1 MRRARHEQCAD
12 RKRARDSMTPRL
24 PVISGD
30 DLVRVLRKFSYE
42 IVRQKGSHVRLR
54 NEGNPKRLPV
64 TVPLH
69 RELARGTLKS
79 ILADA
84 GLTVQD
90 VLAAL

>member
-1 MRRARHEQCAD
+1 
-12 RKRARDSMTPRL
+12 MTPKL
-24 PVISGD
+24 PVVSGE
-30 DLVRVLRKFSYE
+30 DLVRVLRKVGYE

-54 NEGNPKRLPV
+54 NEGSPKRLPV

-69 RELARGTLKS
+69 KELARGTLKN

>member
-1 MRRARHEQCAD
+1 
-12 RKRARDSMTPRL
+12 MTAKL
-24 PVISGD
+24 PVVSGD
-30 DLVRVLRKFSYE
+30 DLVRVLRKFGYE

-54 NEGNPKRLPV
+54 NEGSAKRLPV

-69 RELARGTLKS
+69 KELARGTLKS

-90 VLAAL
+90 ILATL